1 MSGQNINICRWVVGV
16 LSICVLG
23 LGTLH
28 AQEKQDS
35 TQTGNSPLIIP
46 DSVLTPSTPFEKTRV
61 PAKEKVFTHSAQ
73 DSTVIKVDTAGQKKR
88 PYISRFLFAGKRPP
102 YDPKIAWQRSA
113 IFPGWGQIYNKSY
126 WKVPLVFGAY
136 VGMGAVIVYNDD
148 QYNRF
153 ATAYRA
159 RTDDDPN
166 TIDEEFPETITDQG
180 LRDARDRARRGR
192 DYAIIL
198 SVGVHV
204 LQIIEAYVDANL
216 KDFNT
221 DNDLAFFGRPAI
233 SNPIPSAFATN
244 FQPGLS
250 VGITF

>member
-1 MSGQNINICRWVVGV
+1 MCM
-16 LSICVLG
+16 LSVSS
-23 LGTLH
+23 LH
-28 AQEKQDS
+28 AQEKQDT

-46 DSVLTPSTPFEKTRV
+46 DSVLTPSTPFEKARV
-61 PAKEKVFTHSAQ
+61 PAKEKVVLNSEQ
-73 DSTVIKVDTAGQKKR
+73 DSIVVKIDTAGTKER

-102 YDPKIAWQRSA
+102 FDPKIAWQRSA

-159 RTDDDPN
+159 RTDNDPD

-198 SVGVHV
+198 SFGVHV
-204 LQIIEAYVDANL
+204 LQILEAYVDANL

-233 SNPIPSAFATN
+233 SNPVPSPYASN

-250 VGITF
+250 VGFTF